1 MNLMPLFG
9 CFSMVARLESNL
21 RIDINLEIELDPS
34 RWEKLV
40 TYMGRLGRLVQL
52 VVLLGD

>member
-52 VVLLGD
+52 VALLGD

>member
-9 CFSMVARLESNL
+9 CFSMVPRLESNL

-52 VVLLGD
+52 VALLGD

>member
-9 CFSMVARLESNL
+9 CFSMVPRLGSNL
-21 RIDINLEIELDPS
+21 RIDINLEIELEPS

-52 VVLLGD
+52 VALLGD